1 MSHRQVVSP
10 KRLFGVL
17 EHLAADPNVAPEFAA
32 AFGSPVAEAEEY
44 ECPACAG
51 TGEGPADGYA
61 CSYCRGRGF

>member
-1 MSHRQVVSP
+1 MSHRQVISP
-10 KRLFGVL
+10 KRLFNVL
-17 EHLAADPNVAPEFAA
+17 DMLADDPNVSPEF
-32 AFGSPVAEAEEY
+32 VAGCAPIVEPEEY

>member
-1 MSHRQVVSP
+1 MSHRQTISP

-17 EHLAADPNVAPEFAA
+17 EQLATDPNVSPEFAA
-32 AFGSPVAEAEEY
+32 VLGADAEPDEY